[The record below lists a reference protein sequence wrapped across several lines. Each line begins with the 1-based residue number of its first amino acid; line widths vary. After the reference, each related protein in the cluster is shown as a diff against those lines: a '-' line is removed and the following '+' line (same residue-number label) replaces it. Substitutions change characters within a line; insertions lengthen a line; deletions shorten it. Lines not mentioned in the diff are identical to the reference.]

1 VWERSTA
8 ARPFF
13 EACQHSATR
22 VWSIETQMDNLHDV
36 ADYVAKA
43 WHFGG
48 LAETASVAASYPMG
62 STSNQDAPGEVW
74 NPCHA
79 DEEDSSVQ
87 VPYVIKWYAASDQ
100 LLHLMLGGRT
110 SAAEPKP
117 VEAFHLPMLLDQQE
131 MRLSAPQ
138 QTSTLLVGRSGTGKT
153 SIAIEKLY
161 RTAAANAERA
171 AALRLAGGGGGGGG
185 GFAAHVNVL
194 FVCRSRTLC
203 SQVQRHFLELLVPLG
218 EPAVPQEEL
227 QAACP

>member
-1 VWERSTA
+1 MSRAEIVYIVWEKSTA

-13 EACQHSATR
+13 EACQHSAVR
-22 VWSIETQMDNLHDV
+22 VWSIETQMDNLEDV

-110 SAAEPKP
+110 STAEQKP
-117 VEAFHLPMLLDQQE
+117 VDAFHLPMLLDQQE

-138 QTSTLLVGRSGTGKT
+138 QTSTLLVGRSGQGYSNPNTNPNPNPSPNPNPNLNPNPSPNPDPNANPNPTPNPQARSST
-153 SIAIEKLY
+153 SSR
-161 RTAAANAERA
+161 RTRA
-171 AALRLAGGGGGGGG
+171 
-185 GFAAHVNVL
+185 
-194 FVCRSRTLC
+194 RSGRSSS
-203 SQVQRHFLELLVPLG
+203 SQVPG
-218 EPAVPQEEL
+218 
-227 QAACP
+227 